1 MERFGGPTIVI
12 DGRTH
17 SSLWLKDERMD
28 PVLKSVI
35 EFTSEAAAAPAVT
48 GLRRLSARL
57 GRDPRLVQA
66 SNGNTSLKIDG
77 ALCIKASGRW
87 LANAMREDSIVAL
100 ELAEVHARI
109 RAGEEITS
117 LGIGTSKLRPSIE
130 TPMHAVVPHRVVI
143 HVHSIN
149 TIAWAIRCHAEAHLA
164 ERLAGLH
171 WSWVPYVPSGLPLA
185 RRIEER
191 IARAPETNIFILGN
205 HGLVVCGQDC
215 DGAEALLKEVD
226 RRLDISP
233 RPFPAANIALLE
245 EIASA
250 AKMQLP
256 MDRSLHAL
264 GLDPASMS
272 ILRGGV
278 LFPCQAMFLGEEVPI
293 LPPRAVIQKFGN
305 GGNRRRPSFVI
316 VEGAGVLLH
325 HDASRSEHATL
336 AALAEVTQR
345 TESCD
350 QVSYLRQEEVFDL
363 MTTSAEAYR
372 SNIAQN

>member
-1 MERFGGPTIVI
+1 
-12 DGRTH
+12 
-17 SSLWLKDERMD
+17 MD
-28 PVLKSVI
+28 PLLKSAI
-35 EFTSEAAAAPAVT
+35 EFTSEAAAAPEVT

-77 ALCIKASGRW
+77 ALWIKASGRW

-109 RAGEEITS
+109 RSGEEIAS
-117 LGIGTSKLRPSIE
+117 LCDGRSKLRPSIE

-149 TIAWAIRCHAEAHLA
+149 TIAWAIRRQAEEQLQ

-171 WSWVPYVPSGLPLA
+171 WSWVPYVASGIPLA
-185 RRIEER
+185 RRIQER
-191 IARAPETNIFILGN
+191 IARAPETDIFILGN
-205 HGLVVCGQDC
+205 HGLVVCAQDC

-226 RRLDISP
+226 RRLDIPP
-233 RPFPAANIALLE
+233 RPFPVANIALLE
-245 EIASA
+245 EIACA
-250 AKMQLP
+250 AKLQVP
-256 MDRSLHAL
+256 NDCSLHAL
-264 GLDPASMS
+264 GLDAASIS

-278 LFPCQAMFLGEEVPI
+278 LFPCQAMFLGEKTAI
-293 LPPRAVIQKFGN
+293 LPPRTVVQRFGN
-305 GGNRRRPSFVI
+305 GCCVQRAPSFVI
-316 VEGAGVLLH
+316 VEGAGVLL
-325 HDASRSEHATL
+325 DPAASSSEHATL

-345 TESCD
+345 TESSD
-350 QVSYLRQEEVFDL
+350 QVRYLRQDEIFDL
-363 MTTSAEAYR
+363 MNTSAEAYR